1 MVKNVSE
8 DKVVEMENTLCNRLL
23 NGKEQRRD
31 IVNIALKTI
40 ISEISNQSVAQHVI
54 ASLSPL
60 FIRGITSGVSVATLL
75 LLLPFFFSFAK
86 FLVKYF
92 VMEFFSILS

>member
-1 MVKNVSE
+1 MVKKVSE
-8 DKVVEMENTLCNRLL
+8 DKVVEMANTLCNRLL

-31 IVNIALKTI
+31 IVNTTLKTI
-40 ISEISNQSVAQHVI
+40 ISEIANQSVTQRVV

-60 FIRGITSGVSVATLL
+60 FIRGITSGVSVVSLL
-75 LLLPFFFSFAK
+75 LLLPLFFSFDK

-92 VMEFFSILS
+92 DMEFF

>member
-1 MVKNVSE
+1 MVKKVSE

-23 NGKEQRRD
+23 NGKEQRHD
-31 IVNIALKTI
+31 IVNIDLKKI
-40 ISEISNQSVAQHVI
+40 ISEIANQSVTQRVV

-60 FIRGITSGVSVATLL
+60 FIRGIISGVSVVALL

-92 VMEFFSILS
+92 DMDFF

>member
-1 MVKNVSE
+1 MVKKVSE

-23 NGKEQRRD
+23 NGKEKWCD
-31 IVNIALKTI
+31 IVNIALKII
-40 ISEISNQSVAQHVI
+40 ISEIANHSVSQLVV

-60 FIRGITSGVSVATLL
+60 FIRGITSGVSVAALL

-92 VMEFFSILS
+92 DMDFFIIPS